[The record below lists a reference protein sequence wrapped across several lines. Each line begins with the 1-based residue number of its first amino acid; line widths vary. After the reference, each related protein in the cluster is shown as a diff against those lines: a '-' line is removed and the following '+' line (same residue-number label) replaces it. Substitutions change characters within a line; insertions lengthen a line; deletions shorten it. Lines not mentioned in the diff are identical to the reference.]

1 MKKTL
6 TKILVAML
14 AALMLVSLVGCDKK
28 TNDDDG
34 TQVADQINKD
44 LEIKVYLLN
53 GTTALGA
60 SKMIAD
66 AKSDADDMNYNIEV
80 FAAADAITG
89 AIVSGEADIAA
100 LPTNVAAKLYKNS
113 GGKLQ
118 LLALNTLGVLHLL
131 QNGGDEITDISDLKG
146 KTVYLPGAGSNPEFI
161 TAALLESAGLKVGE
175 DVTLDTTS
183 FNSPDALAA
192 AVASGAAPLAV
203 LPEPKVTVTMM
214 NNTNVKKALDFSAEW
229 EKLNGENTLVQGCL
243 VVNTAFA
250 KEHPAELAKFVE
262 DYTASVDYIK
272 KGNDEAVQMIVDA
285 GILPKAPIAKKA
297 LPNCNICS
305 ITGADM
311 EPLMKVFYEKLYAYN
326 PASVGA
332 VPDSDFYYV
341 AK

>member
-1 MKKTL
+1 MKKTI
-6 TKILVAML
+6 TKILAAML
-14 AALMLVSLVGCDKK
+14 AVLMLASLAACAKK
-28 TNDDDG
+28 PDEE
-34 TQVADQINKD
+34 
-44 LEIKVYLLN
+44 LEINVYLLN

-66 AKSDADDMNYNIEV
+66 AKADSDSMNYNFQT

-113 GGKLQ
+113 DGKLQ

-131 QNGGDEITDISDLKG
+131 QNGGDKIEELSDLEG
-146 KTVYLPGAGSNPEFI
+146 RTIYLPGAGSNPEFI
-161 TAALLESAGLKVGE
+161 TAALLESAGLEVGK
-175 DVTLDTTS
+175 DVTLDTIS

-192 AVASGAAPLAV
+192 AIASGAADLAV

-214 NNTNVKKALDFSAEW
+214 NNANITKAIDFSAEW

-250 KEHPAELAKFVE
+250 EEHPAEVKKFLE
-262 DYTASVDYIK
+262 DYTASVEYIK
-272 KGNDEAVQMIVDA
+272 EGSDDAIQMIVDA

-297 LPNCNICS
+297 LPSCNLCS

-311 EPLMKVFYEKLYAYN
+311 EPLMKVFYEKLHAYN

>member
-1 MKKTL
+1 MKKTI
-6 TKILVAML
+6 TKILAAML
-14 AALMLVSLVGCDKK
+14 AVLMMASLVACAKK
-28 TNDDDG
+28 PDEE
-34 TQVADQINKD
+34 
-44 LEIKVYLLN
+44 LEINVYLLN

-66 AKSDADDMNYNIEV
+66 AKADSDSMNYNFQT

-113 GGKLQ
+113 EGKLQ

-131 QNGGDEITDISDLKG
+131 QNGGDEIDELADLKG
-146 KTVYLPGAGSNPEFI
+146 RTIYLPGAGSNPEFI
-161 TAALLESAGLKVGE
+161 TAALLESAGLKVGD
-175 DVTLDTTS
+175 DVILDTTS
-183 FNSPDALAA
+183 FNSPDALATA
-192 AVASGAAPLAV
+192 IASGVADLAV

-214 NNTNVKKALDFSAEW
+214 NNANITKAIDFSAEW

-250 KEHPAELAKFVE
+250 EEHPAEVKKFLE
-262 DYTASVDYIK
+262 DYTASVEYIK
-272 KGNDEAVQMIVDA
+272 EGSDDAIQMIVDA

-297 LPNCNICS
+297 LPSCNLCS

-332 VPDSDFYYV
+332 VPDADFYYV

>member
-1 MKKTL
+1 MKKTI
-6 TKILVAML
+6 TKILAAML
-14 AALMLVSLVGCDKK
+14 AVLMMASLVACAKK
-28 TNDDDG
+28 PDEE
-34 TQVADQINKD
+34 
-44 LEIKVYLLN
+44 LEINVYLLN

-66 AKSDADDMNYNIEV
+66 AKADSDSMNYNFQT

-113 GGKLQ
+113 EGKLQ

-131 QNGGDEITDISDLKG
+131 KNGGDEIDELADLKG
-146 KTVYLPGAGSNPEFI
+146 RTIYLPGAGSNPEFI
-161 TAALLESAGLKVGE
+161 TAALLESAGLKVGD
-175 DVTLDTTS
+175 DVILDTTS
-183 FNSPDALAA
+183 FNSPDALATA
-192 AVASGAAPLAV
+192 IASGVADLAV

-214 NNTNVKKALDFSAEW
+214 NNANITKAIDFSAEW

-250 KEHPAELAKFVE
+250 EEHPAEVKKFLE
-262 DYTASVDYIK
+262 DYTASVEYIK
-272 KGNDEAVQMIVDA
+272 EGSDDAIQMIVDA

-297 LPNCNICS
+297 LPSCNLCS

-332 VPDSDFYYV
+332 VPDADFYYV

>member
-1 MKKTL
+1 MKKKV
-6 TKILVAML
+6 TKLIAALLAMLMIASLVAC
-14 AALMLVSLVGCDKK
+14 AKK
-28 TNDDDG
+28 PDEE
-34 TQVADQINKD
+34 
-44 LEIKVYLLN
+44 LEINVYLLN

-66 AKSDADDMNYNIEV
+66 EKADADSMNYKFEI

-89 AIVSGEADIAA
+89 AIISGEADIAA
-100 LPTNVAAKLYKNS
+100 LPTNVAAKLYKKS
-113 GGKLQ
+113 EGKIQ

-131 QNGGDEITDISDLKG
+131 QNGGEPINELSDLKG
-146 KTVYLPGAGSNPEFI
+146 RTVYLPGAGSNPEFI
-161 TAALLESAGLKVGE
+161 TAALLESAGIKVGD
-175 DVTLDTTS
+175 DVKLDTTS

-192 AVASGAAPLAV
+192 AIASGAADLAV

-214 NNTNVKKALDFSAEW
+214 NNTNVTKALDFSAEW

-243 VVNTAFA
+243 VVNTEFA
-250 KEHPAELAKFVE
+250 KNHPKELEQFLE
-262 DYTASVDYIK
+262 DYTASVDFIK
-272 KGNDEAVQMIVDA
+272 AGSDEAVQMIVDA

-297 LPNCNICS
+297 LPNCNLCS

-311 EPLMKVFYEKLYAYN
+311 EPLMKVFYEKLYACD

>member
-1 MKKTL
+1 MKKTI
-6 TKILVAML
+6 TKILAAML
-14 AALMLVSLVGCDKK
+14 AVLMMASLVACAKQPDEE
-28 TNDDDG
+28 
-34 TQVADQINKD
+34 
-44 LEIKVYLLN
+44 LEINVYLLN

-66 AKSDADDMNYNIEV
+66 AKADSDSMNYNFQT

-113 GGKLQ
+113 EGKLQ

-131 QNGGDEITDISDLKG
+131 QNGGDEIDELADLKG
-146 KTVYLPGAGSNPEFI
+146 RTIYLPGAGSNPEFI
-161 TAALLESAGLKVGE
+161 TAALLESAGLKVGD
-175 DVTLDTTS
+175 DVILDTTS
-183 FNSPDALAA
+183 FNSPDALATA
-192 AVASGAAPLAV
+192 IASGVADLAV

-214 NNTNVKKALDFSAEW
+214 NNANITKAIDFSAEW

-250 KEHPAELAKFVE
+250 EEHPAEVKKFLE
-262 DYTASVDYIK
+262 DYTASVEYIK
-272 KGNDEAVQMIVDA
+272 EGSDDAIQMIVDA

-297 LPNCNICS
+297 LPSCNLCS

-326 PASVGA
+326 PVSVGA
-332 VPDSDFYYV
+332 VPDADFYYV

>member
-1 MKKTL
+1 MKKTI
-6 TKILVAML
+6 TKILAAML
-14 AALMLVSLVGCDKK
+14 AVLMMASLVACAKK
-28 TNDDDG
+28 PDEE
-34 TQVADQINKD
+34 
-44 LEIKVYLLN
+44 LEINVYLLN

-66 AKSDADDMNYNIEV
+66 AKADSDSMNYNFQT

-113 GGKLQ
+113 EGKLQ

-131 QNGGDEITDISDLKG
+131 QNGGDEIDELADLKG
-146 KTVYLPGAGSNPEFI
+146 RTIYLPGAGSNPEFI
-161 TAALLESAGLKVGE
+161 TAALLESAGLKVGD
-175 DVTLDTTS
+175 DVILDTTS
-183 FNSPDALAA
+183 FNSPDALATA
-192 AVASGAAPLAV
+192 IASGVADLAV

-214 NNTNVKKALDFSAEW
+214 NNANITKAIDFSAEW

-250 KEHPAELAKFVE
+250 EEHPAEVKKFLE
-262 DYTASVDYIK
+262 DYTASVEYIK
-272 KGNDEAVQMIVDA
+272 EGSDDAIQMIVDA

-297 LPNCNICS
+297 LPSCNLCS

-311 EPLMKVFYEKLYAYN
+311 EPLMKVFYDKLYAYN

-332 VPDSDFYYV
+332 VPDADFYYV